1 MGSLNNTKK
10 WQAAEL
16 FFALMLTAG
25 SVLLLSLIG
34 DQIKYFSS
42 KPFFKQPGLWT
53 SIGLVG
59 MVLSG
64 ILYSLTLWLGKS
76 RLPKKNQSLINEL
89 LVWMRSVEYLIWFM
103 AYVLAVPWAGY
114 LSATVVLGVLLTF
127 RLGYKEQKYYTAI
140 VATAIAIVVIF
151 KSLLLVKI
159 PGGALYDFF
168 PDAIRNFLILNL

>member
-1 MGSLNNTKK
+1 MGNLKNTKK
-10 WQAAEL
+10 RQAAEL
-16 FFALMLTAG
+16 FFALLLTTG
-25 SVLLLSLIG
+25 SILLLSMIG

-64 ILYSLTLWLGKS
+64 ILYTVTLWIRKS
-76 RLPKKNQSLINEL
+76 RLPQKKQPLFDEL
-89 LVWMRSVEYLIWFM
+89 WVWIRSVEYLIWFM

-114 LSATVVLGVLLTF
+114 LISTIVLGVLLTF
-127 RLGYKEQKYYTAI
+127 RLGYTEHQFYTAI
-140 VATAIAIVVIF
+140 VATAVAIVVIF

-159 PGGALYDFF
+159 PGGAIYDFF